1 MSAHPLRNLDSE
13 GNHEGKIGAR
23 VITFPDIS
31 TCHRAVMSN
40 TASLLEKQSHDTGGH
55 RKKPTPYR

>member
-13 GNHEGKIGAR
+13 GNNDGKDRAR
-23 VITFPDIS
+23 VITFPDII

-40 TASLLEKQSHDTGGH
+40 SASLLEKQSLDNAGD